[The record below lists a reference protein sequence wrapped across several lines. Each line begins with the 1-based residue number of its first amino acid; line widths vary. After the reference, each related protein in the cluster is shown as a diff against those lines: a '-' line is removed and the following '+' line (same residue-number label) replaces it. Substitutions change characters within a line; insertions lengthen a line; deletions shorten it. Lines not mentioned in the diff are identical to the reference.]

1 MAIDFTPWVAGVT
14 QFKADQM
21 NAPLLELKESAQEEC
36 DGKADSDHEH
46 VVADITDFP
55 TAMPPAAH
63 THEWADIT
71 DPPDI
76 GTGDLLS
83 TNNLSDLDDI
93 ETARGNLGLGDAAV
107 ADIGTGSGD
116 VAAGDH
122 GHSTAAGVGVCFEA
136 TQKPLAS
143 GLYSMI
149 VPYAMTVPANCSG
162 SSFYNAT
169 NPSAQ
174 VVISVKKNGT
184 EFATCTVS
192 TGGSPTFASSETS
205 LSAGDRV
212 TFGFPASQDSTW
224 AGVALTISGTR
235 SL

>member
-21 NAPLLELKESAQEEC
+21 NAPLLELKESAQDEC
-36 DGKADSDHEH
+36 DGKADADHEH

-55 TAMPPAAH
+55 TAMPPSAH
-63 THEWADIT
+63 THDWDDIT
-71 DPPDI
+71 DPPAL
-76 GTGDLLS
+76 GTGDMLS
-83 TNNLSDLDDI
+83 TNNLSDVADTA
-93 ETARGNLGLGDAAV
+93 TARSNLGLGGAATKNV
-107 ADIGTGSGD
+107 GTGAND
-116 VAAGDH
+116 VAAGNH

-149 VPYAMTVPANCSG
+149 MPYAMTVPANCSG
-162 SSFYNAT
+162 SAFYNAT

-174 VVISVKKNGT
+174 VVISIKKNGS

-192 TGGSPTFASSETS
+192 TGGSPTFSSSETS
-205 LSAGDRV
+205 LAAGDRV

-224 AGVALTISGTR
+224 AGVAITIQGIR
-235 SL
+235 S